1 MEHRDLLAPF
11 TDLVVQGLKGSLSLG
26 VVVEMYF
33 LPGLVVLAHEDD
45 GRLGE
50 VSLAWNRVERYLQ
63 GRDGVI
69 ERLVGGEA

>member
-1 MEHRDLLAPF
+1 
-11 TDLVVQGLKGSLSLG
+11 
-26 VVVEMYF
+26 MYF